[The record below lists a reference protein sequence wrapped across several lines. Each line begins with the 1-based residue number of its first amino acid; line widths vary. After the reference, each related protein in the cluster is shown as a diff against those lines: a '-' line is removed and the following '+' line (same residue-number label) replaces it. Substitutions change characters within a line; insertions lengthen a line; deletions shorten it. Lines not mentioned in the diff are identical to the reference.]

1 MSAGRKNDF
10 CDAQTHVQPRAA
22 GVSPP
27 WFCVRTLEAVTCNR
41 IERGAYCCVAATENC
56 GEHRRPRAAGVSPPW
71 FGNTVRTGAD
81 FFGLNMFLQRTFGL
95 AHHGWLTPAA
105 LDARRWCPENNHIR
119 DVPTPIHNSGGCQPA
134 VVWESRLQKLS
145 IHVRQTTRLT
155 TPGQSSAW
163 FKGGLLPTFGLQLR
177 WVCLFVQRS
186 RSICY
191 RCSVRSCV
199 PAGGSRKPSLLAQ
212 T

>member
-1 MSAGRKNDF
+1 
-10 CDAQTHVQPRAA
+10 VQRLAN
-22 GVSPP
+22 
-27 WFCVRTLEAVTCNR
+27 T
-41 IERGAYCCVAATENC
+41 
-56 GEHRRPRAAGVSPPW
+56 RPRAAGVSPPW

-119 DVPTPIHNSGGCQPA
+119 DIPTPIHNSGGRQPA

-145 IHVRQTTRLT
+145 IHVRQMTRLT
-155 TPGQSSAW
+155 TPGSVFRVVQRGSVTDVRFAIALGLFVCSA
-163 FKGGLLPTFGLQLR
+163 FAQYLLPMFGSQLR
-177 WVCLFVQRS
+177 ACRRQQKTIAV
-186 RSICY
+186 
-191 RCSVRSCV
+191 
-199 PAGGSRKPSLLAQ
+199 GSDV